1 MFITLFYAY
10 LITNITQG
18 KLLINLCFYTL
29 IIIIFPLSLKES
41 LDLLPKMGLSIL
53 WIGVILASI
62 FSLENLLQKDYEDG
76 NLELIYLTPVPLEII
91 IFFKT
96 IIHWITYGFPLI
108 LMMPLL
114 SFFINI
120 ELNNIIYIHFLIN
133 SSILSF
139 LGIICASITLGIKSR
154 AFLLSII
161 TFPFYIPSIILNGYL
176 EQSYIIIGLWFI
188 IGSLSPIISTIA
200 LKFNF
205 E

>member
-120 ELNNIIYIHFLIN
+120 E
-133 SSILSF
+133 
-139 LGIICASITLGIKSR
+139 
-154 AFLLSII
+154 
-161 TFPFYIPSIILNGYL
+161 
-176 EQSYIIIGLWFI
+176 
-188 IGSLSPIISTIA
+188 
-200 LKFNF
+200 
-205 E
+205 